1 MLHLLDIQ
9 LLTRTFKT
17 FSSLTGLSFSL
28 YNDRELLLIAPERE
42 DPLISCIKS
51 SKKGQEAYNT
61 FFNKYLKLSLKAAKT
76 FIVEGP
82 GGQFYVFIPVNYKD
96 ILTVTVAEAFYS
108 KTEDFLKFY
117 SEKGAEYGIAQ
128 RPLDEWLEEIRVIP
142 LAEMERFMESIHPL
156 LENIAASGYEK
167 GELRKQWQWSKTII
181 SLAANIKANASL
193 EDIRQVIVDT
203 VTFLFSAETAA
214 IFTLKND
221 SFEAD
226 AAVGRNRE
234 IIRKLQIPRENK
246 FLERALSSK
255 EPIAAM
261 DSYKL
266 WHSGFPEEII
276 SMYLFP
282 ISSNDELFGFLGIFN
297 TLLDKEAFDSVNEFC
312 KLTAYLCCAKHLSHE
327 CERKSDGLEAIMGK
341 TVRLYEHYKE
351 PQELYENIVDEAAA
365 LMKAEKCSLMLPE
378 EGRDVLYVSAVKGL
392 NKWLMRDVKV
402 RIGEGIAGRVFE
414 QGVPIL
420 IDSEERLRDYAIAP
434 KPLFKTPSCLSMPLK
449 VSGETVGIL
458 NLSDKSSGEAFTED
472 DLITLSPFTTLAA
485 ILLKLSSCYKVSEK
499 MRELS
504 ITDPLTGLFNRRYFD
519 VRLEEE
525 FQRAKRY
532 GLFFSLAIM
541 DIDDFKVLNDTEGH
555 LAGDQ
560 VLREIALI
568 MNNSIRA
575 NDILVRFG
583 GEEFAMIMPQT
594 TQEEAFTVLERIRN
608 NIYTLM
614 FPALKKFAGKK
625 LTISTGIAMYPAS
638 GEQMEALIVSADR
651 ALYKAKTQGKNQ
663 TVTWT
668 PSIGGKPGPRE
679 GGIKRPG
686 KSRIEG
692 GDIMRPG
699 EGKFFKDPDNHSWF
713 FRDDPDNAL

>member
-17 FSSLTGLSFSL
+17 FSSLTGLSYSL
-28 YNDRELLLIAPERE
+28 YNDRQVLLIAPERE
-42 DPLISCIKS
+42 DPVISCIKS
-51 SKKGQEAYNT
+51 SKKGQEAYES
-61 FFNKYLKLSLKAAKT
+61 FFSKHLKLSLKSAKT

-82 GGQFYVFIPVNYKD
+82 GGQFYVFIPVAYKD
-96 ILTVTVAEAFYS
+96 VLTVTVAEAFYPR
-108 KTEDFLKFY
+108 TEDFIKFY
-117 SEKGAEYGIAQ
+117 SEKGAECGITQ
-128 RPLDEWLEEIRVIP
+128 RPLEEWLEEIKIIP
-142 LAEMERFMESIHPL
+142 LQEMEKFMESIHPL

-167 GELRKQWQWSKTII
+167 GELKKQWQWSKTII
-181 SLAANIKANASL
+181 NLAANIKANASIQ
-193 EDIRQVIVDT
+193 DIRQVIVDT
-203 VTFLFSAETAA
+203 VTFLFGAETSA
-214 IFTLKND
+214 IFTLRND
-221 SFEAD
+221 FFQAD

-234 IIRKLQIPRENK
+234 VIRTLRIPRDNR
-246 FLERALSSK
+246 FLEGALSSR

-282 ISSNDELFGFLGIFN
+282 ISSNGEMFGFLGIFN

-312 KLTAYLCCAKHLSHE
+312 KLTAYLCCAKHLTQE
-327 CERKSDGLEAIMGK
+327 CEKKTDGIEIIMGK
-341 TVRLYEHYKE
+341 TLKLYEYYKE

-392 NKWLMRDVKV
+392 NKWLMKDVKV

-449 VSGETVGIL
+449 ISGETVGIL
-458 NLSDKSSGEAFTED
+458 NLSDKSSGDAFTEN
-472 DLITLSPFTTLAA
+472 DLVSLSPFTTLAA

-541 DIDDFKVLNDTEGH
+541 DIDDFKMLNDTEGH

-594 TQEEAFTVLERIRN
+594 TQEEAFNVLERIRN

-614 FPALKKFAGKK
+614 FPALKKFEGKK

-638 GEQMEALIVSADR
+638 GEQMESLIVSADR
-651 ALYKAKTQGKNQ
+651 ALYKAKMQGKNQ
-663 TVTWT
+663 TVSWT
-668 PSIGGKPGPRE
+668 PALGNKPGPRE
-679 GGIKRPG
+679 GGHKRPG
-686 KSRIEG
+686 RGRIDGNE
-692 GDIMRPG
+692 IIQPG
-699 EGKFFKDPDNHSWF
+699 EGKFFKDPDSHLLF
-713 FRDDPDNAL
+713 FRDDPDVEF